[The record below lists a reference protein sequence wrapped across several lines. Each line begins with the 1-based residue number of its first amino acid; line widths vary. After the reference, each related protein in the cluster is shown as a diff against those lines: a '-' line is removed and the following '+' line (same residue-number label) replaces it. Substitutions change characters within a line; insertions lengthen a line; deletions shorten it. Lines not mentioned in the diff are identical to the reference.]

1 MTLLQTY
8 AGDVLISINP
18 RKPLPLYSSRH
29 VVDYQRTHGNS
40 ARPHIYAVAESALT
54 ELLQSCSNQCCIMM
68 GISGAG
74 KTQCSYHFIRYLLD
88 SAIMLPSDKH
98 LLGKVKQ
105 RRELTIHC
113 LSVATAFSQ
122 AATPT
127 NSNSSRC
134 CRYIELLFNATM
146 GEYVGS
152 RLSMPL
158 LETDR
163 VCKLNKTTGQ
173 SNFSI
178 FYRMLYGLPEDMLK
192 QIFLTDNPQDYA
204 ILCGYDHN
212 GDEEAIQFRRLCIH
226 LNSVGLSSPN
236 HQTELFSMLAAIIH
250 LGEVCT
256 GNAASLKHAAK
267 LLGVGHELLEECLD
281 QLSDARTESC
291 AVIAELIYHYL
302 FSYICEFSMCVC
314 KYYPVCVCVC
324 VFAVCLSAFQYCETV
339 RPFGKNTIVIKGSRY
354 IAQLLLLLFSQQN
367 NVYPAA

>member
-1 MTLLQTY
+1 
-8 AGDVLISINP
+8 
-18 RKPLPLYSSRH
+18 LPLYSSRH
-29 VVDYQRTHGNS
+29 VVEYQRTHGNS

-54 ELLQSCSNQCCIMM
+54 EMLQNCSNQCCIMM

-98 LLGKVKQ
+98 LLDKVKQ

-113 LSVATAFSQ
+113 LSVATAFLQ

-127 NSNSSRC
+127 NSSSSRC
-134 CRYIELLFNATM
+134 CRYIEMFFNAAM

-192 QIFLTDNPQDYA
+192 QLFLTDNPQDYV

-226 LNSVGLSSPN
+226 LNSVGLSSPT
-236 HQTELFSMLAAIIH
+236 HQTELYSVLAAVIH

-256 GNAASLKHAAK
+256 GNADSLKYAAK
-267 LLGVGHELLEECLD
+267 LLGVGLELFEECLD
-281 QLSDARTESC
+281 KLNDVRIESC
-291 AVIAELIYHYL
+291 AALAELIYHYL
-302 FSYICEFSMCVC
+302 FSYICESSISL
-314 KYYPVCVCVC
+314 YL
-324 VFAVCLSAFQYCETV
+324 CL
-339 RPFGKNTIVIKGSRY
+339 
-354 IAQLLLLLFSQQN
+354 
-367 NVYPAA
+367 